1 MYKFLIKLRD
11 GIDPVY
17 EYLKENVIIDD
28 KISYEEWTSSDL
40 SEVEEKYRELLKK
53 YAADNLKVVQD
64 LTADIY
70 TSVTDELGDI
80 SNYVQLINISATR
93 GTTVISGIEE
103 AYETNYG
110 YYTVGV
116 DGVTLEFINDED
128 YCYALF
134 KTIPVNEEKDFTLH
148 VTKETGLKYV
158 KLEQPNVLISAGE
171 GFTDLK
177 KGLTDFSYE
186 DDYSYVLVQGTK
198 EDMNELYKIIKAYA
212 TYVYPSDTETTLRI
226 PESEG
231 IWILAYDDITFD
243 VVGDATYYGD
253 SINSVISGGGD

>member
-28 KISYEEWTSSDL
+28 KTSYEEWTSTDL
-40 SEVEEKYRELLKK
+40 KEVEEKYKELLKT

-70 TSVTDELGDI
+70 TSVADNLGDI
-80 SNYVQLINISATR
+80 SNYVQLINIVASR
-93 GTTVISGIEE
+93 GTTVISGTEE
-103 AYETNYG
+103 AYDKNYG
-110 YYTVGV
+110 YYTIGA
-116 DGVTLEFINDED
+116 DGITLEFVNDED
-128 YCYALF
+128 YSYALF

-158 KLEQPNVLISAGE
+158 KLEQPNVLISADE

-198 EDMNELYKIIKAYA
+198 EDMNALYKIIKAYA

-226 PESEG
+226 PEGED
-231 IWILAYDDITFD
+231 IWILSYDSATFD

-253 SINSVISGGGD
+253 GINSVITGGGN